1 MNLLLAG
8 VVIFIVLILLL
19 LWLPMASSIKPQHNY
34 RQQQNIALYQQQMA
48 QQPSRELATELSQR
62 LLQDEKYLENQPHF
76 SFAQDKSAVSF
87 GTKVA
92 LASVLIGIP
101 LIWYVALPRYSD
113 ALLGKQA
120 YWEQKQKAVM
130 ANLSGDNQEYIEKI
144 QQQLRQDPNDAKL
157 WLLLGRAYMQANE
170 WDSALIS
177 FSNAEKLEGSKANI
191 LGLAA
196 SALYYQAGE
205 RITPKVSQLI
215 DVILQQD
222 PQEISALSLLAA
234 EAYKQQD
241 YARALSL
248 WQNIL
253 DSGNSQADRRMII
266 QRMKSIEMLQS
277 STSP

>member
-1 MNLLLAG
+1 MNVLLAG

-19 LWLPMASSIKPQHNY
+19 LWLPVARSIKPQHNY

-48 QQPSRELATELSQR
+48 QQPSHELATELSQR

-76 SFAQDKSAVSF
+76 SFAQDQSAVSF
-87 GTKVA
+87 GVKIA

-113 ALLGKQA
+113 VVQGEQEYL
-120 YWEQKQKAVM
+120 EQKQKAMM

-157 WLLLGRAYMQANE
+157 WLLLGRVYMQANE

-205 RITPKVSQLI
+205 RITPKVSQLLDI
-215 DVILQQD
+215 ILQQD

-253 DSGNSQADRRMII
+253 DSGKSQVDRRMII

-277 STSP
+277 PISP

>member
-1 MNLLLAG
+1 
-8 VVIFIVLILLL
+8 
-19 LWLPMASSIKPQHNY
+19 MASSIKAQHNY

-48 QQPSRELATELSQR
+48 QQPSHELATELSQR

-101 LIWYVALPRYSD
+101 LIWYWRSRVIATYCWANRHIR
-113 ALLGKQA
+113 A
-120 YWEQKQKAVM
+120 KQKAVM
-130 ANLSGDNQEYIEKI
+130 ANLSGDNQEYRKKI

-177 FSNAEKLEGSKANI
+177 FSNAEKLEGSNANI

-205 RITPKVSQLI
+205 RITPKVNQLI

-222 PQEISALSLLAA
+222 PQ
-234 EAYKQQD
+234 
-241 YARALSL
+241 
-248 WQNIL
+248 
-253 DSGNSQADRRMII
+253 RR
-266 QRMKSIEMLQS
+266 
-277 STSP
+277 SPPCLYWRRSV

>member
-1 MNLLLAG
+1 MNLLLTG

-19 LWLPMASSIKPQHNY
+19 LWLPMARSMKPQHNY

-48 QQPSRELATELSQR
+48 QQPSHELATELSQR
-62 LLQDEKYLENQPHF
+62 LLQDEKYLENQQHF

-87 GTKVA
+87 GAKIV
-92 LASVLIGIP
+92 LAGVLIGIP

-113 ALLGKQA
+113 VLQGEQA
-120 YWEQKQKAVM
+120 YLEQKQKAVM

-157 WLLLGRAYMQANE
+157 WLLLGQAYMQANE

-205 RITPKVSQLI
+205 RITPKVSQLLEI
-215 DVILQQD
+215 ILQQD
-222 PQEISALSLLAA
+222 PQETSALSLLAA

-241 YARALSL
+241 YAQALSL
-248 WQNIL
+248 WQKIL
-253 DSGNSQADRRMII
+253 DSGKSQVDRRMII

-277 STSP
+277 PTSP